1 MIDRMTPFRRKKNAK
16 SFPVKVCTLDAE
28 LEFNLEWRATGRD
41 LFELVCRT
49 IGLRETWYFGLQYE
63 DSKGFIS
70 WLKLDKKVQ
79 DQSIQKNH
87 QTSSFMF
94 LAKFYPEEVAEELV
108 QEVTQHLFFLQVKQ
122 AILSMDIYC
131 PPEASVLLASYA
143 VQAKF
148 GDFDEDTYK
157 PGMLASEDLLPQ
169 RVIDQYQMTLEMW
182 EERIRVWYAD
192 HRGMS
197 RDEAEMEYLKIAQDL
212 DMYGVNYFPIQN
224 KKETELWL
232 GVTAL
237 GLNIYEKEN
246 KLQPKTTFTWSE
258 IRHISFD
265 DKRFIIKPVDKNSPN
280 FVFFSHK
287 VRMNKLILDLCM
299 GNHDL
304 FMRRR
309 KPDSMELQ
317 QMKAAAKEE
326 KQRRQVQRNRL
337 AREKQLREE
346 AERDR
351 ANMEQRLLQYQEE
364 IRLANEALRRSEES
378 ADLLAEK
385 SRVAEEE
392 SALLSQRAAEAEQEI
407 ARLRLTAMRRDE
419 EKVTLERK
427 TREAELLTARLV
439 EESEKRA
446 AEANRLKEELLKAR
460 AAEKQAKEKLLD
472 FLSRST
478 LNGSASP
485 TSPISSVTTLYSA
498 PLSPNNVRSELS
510 LLDNDST
517 HTPDFNLNLNSYDL
531 IAHGD
536 ADQLSLEIEKERV
549 EYLEKSKHLQNQLR
563 ELRTEIAVL
572 KVSDKASEY
581 DQLHDEQVKL
591 GENKYSTL
599 KKSKS
604 GSTKSRVA
612 FFEEL

>member
-87 QTSSFMF
+87 QTASFMF

-148 GDFDEDTYK
+148 GDFDEDIYK

-224 KKETELWL
+224 KKETDLWL

-265 DKRFIIKPVDKNSPN
+265 DKKFIIKAVDKNSPN
-280 FVFFSHK
+280 FVFISQK
-287 VRMNKLILDLCM
+287 LRMNKLILDLCM

-364 IRLANEALRRSEES
+364 VRLANEALRRSEES

-392 SALLSQRAAEAEQEI
+392 ARLLSQKAAEAEQEI
-407 ARLRLTAMRRDE
+407 TRLRLTAMRKDE

-427 TREAELLTARLV
+427 TREAEMLTARLV
-439 EESEKRA
+439 EESERRA
-446 AEANRLKEELLKAR
+446 AEASKLKDELLKAR

-472 FLSRST
+472 FLGDTWPGST
-478 LNGSASP
+478 AA
-485 TSPISSVTTLYSA
+485 SPISSVTTLYSV
-498 PLSPNNVRSELS
+498 PYSSNNVHSELP
-510 LLDNDST
+510 LLETESSAS
-517 HTPDFNLNLNSYDL
+517 PDFNLNINSYDL
-531 IAHGD
+531 IANAD
-536 ADQLSLEIEKERV
+536 AEQLSLEIEKERV
-549 EYLEKSKHLQNQLR
+549 EYLEKSKHLQNQLK
-563 ELRTEIAVL
+563 ELRSEIAVL
-572 KVSDKASEY
+572 KVTDKSSDY